1 MYSMVFAADFSP
13 VRLMS
18 SKTSLCCLQV
28 RIVAVLSA
36 LFLIVLMQSQVALAK
51 DAGFRAGVRFLD
63 PTSAEVR
70 WESAQAGPSS
80 VAFGL
85 TRKLGEI
92 VESVENGT
100 SHRVVLSDLKLGQTY
115 YYRIG
120 TTQNGKLLLSPF
132 FEFDMRMNYAPPLLP
147 SFRDPA
153 NGDPA
158 NAVADGLVSDDILDV
173 LIKQL
178 NHAGGFAVVSQ
189 EQSKS
194 WAEALAARTA
204 MTVIA
209 SCWDEAEMLR
219 LRKQW
224 YEAGVYGVR
233 LTAQQAGDVPE
244 DFANLVICSA
254 SKVGECKRLVAKSG
268 AIVCVG
274 KPPSESGSEWTAL
287 GPDVWLQNLN
297 KVSELAEWGHQYGSP
312 ANQSF
317 AGESLGG
324 ADEAGELE
332 VRWLGRPGADFGIDR
347 NPRMPAPLAVGGRLF
362 HQGMNR
368 MVALD
373 AFNGAIL
380 WSLEIPDLRRV
391 NIPRDCGNW
400 CADRDR
406 VYAATHNCLW
416 IIDAATGEMLNT
428 LRLPGPFDAEHEWG
442 FVAVTDDMVVGSAVK
457 GESIYED
464 YWQKAAWYDGKDD
477 AATAK
482 ICADSI
488 IAYDK
493 KYGDVL
499 WQYDMDAGVQA
510 TITIVKDSIYFVEVN
525 DPKLRSSKS
534 GKLTNQQIWKDASVV
549 CLDRK
554 TGKPRWKKPVA
565 AQAADQVVAFG
576 LADDDQFVLQSSS
589 GNQFHFASYAAGNGD
604 PLWSRDVNWPE
615 NHHGAHMQ
623 HAVLMGGKL
632 FVQPHILDATTG
644 ETIQTGTLGKRRG
657 CATPIGTGEAILY
670 RGGTGPL
677 SLWSIEQGKRTEF
690 TRLRPSCWLST
701 IPAQGMLFSP
711 EAGGGCSCG
720 GWMECSIGFGPRRPA
735 FVPAQTSGT
744 NGQQGVGK

>member
-1 MYSMVFAADFSP
+1 MVFAAEFSQRGIVSSMTLP
-13 VRLMS
+13 CRLQCCVV
-18 SKTSLCCLQV
+18 TSLSVFLLALVMPPQV
-28 RIVAVLSA
+28 VS
-36 LFLIVLMQSQVALAK
+36 AK

-70 WESAQAGPSS
+70 WESAQAGRSS

-85 TRKLGEI
+85 TRKLGEV

-100 SHRVVLSDLKLGQTY
+100 SHRVVLNDLQQGQTY

-120 TTQNGKLLLSPF
+120 TRQDGKLLLSPF
-132 FEFDMRMNYAPPLLP
+132 FEFDMRMNYAPPVLK
-147 SFRDPA
+147 SFHHRNKQA
-153 NGDPA
+153 AG
-158 NAVADGLVSDDILDV
+158 GLVSDEVLDALV
-173 LIKQL
+173 KQL

-189 EQSKS
+189 DQSRP

-209 SCWDEAEMLR
+209 SCRDEAELQR

-224 YEAGVYGVR
+224 YEAGSYGVR
-233 LTAQQAGDVPE
+233 LTAQRDSDVPA
-244 DFANLVICSA
+244 DFANLVISSA
-254 SKVGECKRLVAKSG
+254 ARIADYKRLVAKSG
-268 AIVCVG
+268 TLVCIG
-274 KPPSESGSEWTAL
+274 KPPGDSGGEWTEL

-297 KVSELAEWGHQYGSP
+297 QVAGLAEWGHQYGSP

-428 LRLPGPFDAEHEWG
+428 LRLPAPFNAEHEWG

-488 IAYDK
+488 VAYDK

-525 DPKLRSSKS
+525 DPKLRTSKT

-554 TGKPRWKKPVA
+554 TGKPRWKKPVP

-576 LADDDQFVLQSSS
+576 LADDEQFVLQSSS
-589 GNQFHFASYAAGNGD
+589 GNQFHFASYDAGNGE

-623 HAVLMGGKL
+623 HAVLMNGKL
-632 FVQPHILDATTG
+632 FVQPHILDASTG
-644 ETIQTGTLGKRRG
+644 KTIQTGTLGKRRG

-720 GWMECSIGFGPRRPA
+720 GWMECSIGFGPRSSA
-735 FVPAQTSGT
+735 AVPVQR
-744 NGQQGVGK
+744 NGVNRQEGVVK

>member
-1 MYSMVFAADFSP
+1 MFFMVFATDLCLIGQSH
-13 VRLMS
+13 
-18 SKTSLCCLQV
+18 SKTPSRCLRFGVGTGFFALLLIQFLPV
-28 RIVAVLSA
+28 SGVLA
-36 LFLIVLMQSQVALAK
+36 Q

-70 WESAQAGPSS
+70 WESAQAGRSS

-100 SHRVVLSDLKLGQTY
+100 SHRVVLTDLQLGQTY

-120 TTQNGKLLLSPF
+120 TVQKGKLLLSPF
-132 FEFDMRMNYAPPLLP
+132 YEFDMRMNYAPP
-147 SFRDPA
+147 SINDFNKTDDP
-153 NGDPA
+153 GVGGSISDE
-158 NAVADGLVSDDILDV
+158 VLDG

-178 NHAGGFAVVSQ
+178 NHVGGFAVVSQ
-189 EQSKS
+189 EQAQP
-194 WAEALAARTA
+194 WAEALAASTE

-209 SCWDEAEMLR
+209 SCSEESRMQQ
-219 LRKQW
+219 LRKHW
-224 YEAGVYGVR
+224 YEAGAYGVR
-233 LTAQQAGDVPE
+233 LSVQNSSDIPD
-244 DFANLVICSA
+244 DFANLAICSA
-254 SKVGECKRLVAKSG
+254 SKIGDFKRLVAKSG
-268 AIVCVG
+268 TLVCIG
-274 KPPSESGSEWTAL
+274 KLPVELASEWVEL
-287 GPDVWLQNLN
+287 DSGVWLQNLN

-317 AGESLGG
+317 AGESLEG
-324 ADEAGELE
+324 ADEAAELE

-428 LRLPGPFDAEHEWG
+428 LRLPDPYNSEHEWG

-457 GESIYED
+457 GDSIYED

-482 ICADSI
+482 ICADSL

-525 DPKLRSSKS
+525 DPKLRTSKS

-554 TGKPRWKKPVA
+554 TGKPRWKKPVPE
-565 AQAADQVVAFG
+565 QAADQVVAFG
-576 LADDDQFVLQSSS
+576 LADDEQFVLQSSS
-589 GNQFHFASYAAGNGD
+589 GNQFHFASYDAQNGE

-623 HAVLMGGKL
+623 HAVLMNGKL
-632 FVQPHILDATTG
+632 FVQPHILDASTG

-720 GWMECSIGFGPRRPA
+720 GWMECSIGFGPRKPA
-735 FVPAQTSGT
+735 PIP
-744 NGQQGVGK
+744 GQVHAADGQEGVGK

>member
-1 MYSMVFAADFSP
+1 MHFMIFAADLVQLRFGPAKWMSRVLHVRP
-13 VRLMS
+13 V
-18 SKTSLCCLQV
+18 V
-28 RIVAVLSA
+28 IVLALLLSA
-36 LFLIVLMQSQVALAK
+36 LVQPTVVSAK
-51 DAGFRAGVRFLD
+51 DAGFRVGVRFLD
-63 PTSAEVR
+63 PSSAEVR
-70 WESAQAGPSS
+70 WESVQAGPSS

-92 VESVENGT
+92 IESAENGT
-100 SHRVVLSDLKLGQTY
+100 SHRVVLNGLEMGQTY

-120 TTQNGKLLLSPF
+120 AQQDGKLLLSPF
-132 FEFDMRMNYAPPLLP
+132 FEFDMRMNYAPHLISNSESLNKQGDAGVASDELL
-147 SFRDPA
+147 DL
-153 NGDPA
+153 
-158 NAVADGLVSDDILDV
+158 LV
-173 LIKQL
+173 KQL
-178 NHAGGFAVVSQ
+178 NHAGGFAVVSS
-189 EQSKS
+189 EQSGQ
-194 WAEALAARTA
+194 WVEALAARTA

-209 SCWDEAEMLR
+209 SCGDASETQR
-219 LRKQW
+219 FRKQW
-224 YEAGVYGVR
+224 YEAGTYGIR
-233 LTAQQAGDVPE
+233 MTAQQSSDVPDE
-244 DFANLVICSA
+244 FANLVVCSA
-254 SKVGECKRLVAKSG
+254 SQIAEYKRHVAKSG
-268 AIVCVG
+268 ALVCIG
-274 KPPSESGSEWTAL
+274 KPADEADSEWIAL
-287 GPDVWLQNLN
+287 GPDVWLLNLN

-324 ADEAGELE
+324 ADEAGDLE

-416 IIDAATGEMLNT
+416 VIDAATGEMLNT
-428 LRLPGPFDAEHEWG
+428 LRLPEPFNTEHEWG
-442 FVAVTDDMVVGSAVK
+442 FVAVTDDMVIGSAVK

-464 YWQKAAWYDGKDD
+464 FWQKAAWYDGKDD

-525 DPKLRSSKS
+525 DPTLRTLKS
-534 GKLTNQQIWKDASVV
+534 GKLKNQQIWKDASVV
-549 CLDRK
+549 CLDRE

-565 AQAADQVVAFG
+565 SQATDQVVAFG
-576 LADDDQFVLQSSS
+576 LADDEQFVLQSSS
-589 GNQFHFASYAAGNGD
+589 GNQFHFASYDSGTGE

-632 FVQPHILDATTG
+632 FVQPHILNASTG

-720 GWMECSIGFGPRRPA
+720 GWMECSIGFGPRRA
-735 FVPAQTSGT
+735 VSVPLQK
-744 NGQQGVGK
+744 NGNDDQQGVKK

>member
-1 MYSMVFAADFSP
+1 MVFPADGSP
-13 VRLMS
+13 IRFTFPKARFCRLQA
-18 SKTSLCCLQV
+18 CL
-28 RIVAVLSA
+28 VASIYVL
-36 LFLIVLMQSQVALAK
+36 LFFVVVQSQVALAK
-51 DAGFRAGVRFLD
+51 DAGFRVGVRFLD

-100 SHRVVLSDLKLGQTY
+100 SHRVVLNDLKLGQTY

-120 TTQNGKLLLSPF
+120 TALDGKLLLSPF
-132 FEFDMRMNYAPPLLP
+132 FEFDMRMNYAPPLISSLN
-147 SFRDPA
+147 DTDKKVT
-153 NGDPA
+153 G
-158 NAVADGLVSDDILDV
+158 GLVSDDILDV
-173 LIKQL
+173 LIKLL

-189 EQSKS
+189 DQSKP

-209 SCWDEAEMLR
+209 SCQDEVEMQR

-224 YEAGVYGVR
+224 YEADVYGVR
-233 LTAQQAGDVPE
+233 LTAQQASDVPD

-254 SKVGECKRLVAKSG
+254 FEIGDYKRLVAKSG
-268 AIVCVG
+268 TLVCVG
-274 KPPSESGSEWTAL
+274 QPPRESGSEWTSL
-287 GPDVWLQNLN
+287 GPGIWLQNLN
-297 KVSELAEWGHQYGSP
+297 KVSQLPEWGHQYGSP

-317 AGESLGG
+317 VGESLGG

-428 LRLPGPFDAEHEWG
+428 LRLPEPFNAEHEWG
-442 FVAVTDDMVVGSAVK
+442 FVAVTDDMVFGSAVK

-525 DPKLRSSKS
+525 DPTLRHSKS

-549 CLDRK
+549 CLNRK

-565 AQAADQVVAFG
+565 SQAADQVVAFG

-589 GNQFHFASYAAGNGD
+589 GNQFHFASYAAQSGE

-632 FVQPHILDATTG
+632 FVQPHILDAATG

-690 TRLRPSCWLST
+690 ARLRPSCWLST

-720 GWMECSIGFGPRRPA
+720 GWMECSIGFGPRTPVSDPDISHGA
-735 FVPAQTSGT
+735 
-744 NGQQGVGK
+744 NGQQGVEK

>member
-1 MYSMVFAADFSP
+1 MVFAADHS
-13 VRLMS
+13 
-18 SKTSLCCLQV
+18 QV
-28 RIVAVLSA
+28 RPAFLKTTVCRRQLRLVVGLSA
-36 LFLIVLMQSQVALAK
+36 LLFVVLMQSQVALGE
-51 DAGFRAGVRFLD
+51 DSGFRVGVRFLD

-85 TRKLGEI
+85 TRKLGEM
-92 VESVENGT
+92 VESIENGT
-100 SHRVVLSDLKLGQTY
+100 SHRVVLNDLQLGQTY
-115 YYRIG
+115 SYRIG
-120 TTQNGKLLLSPF
+120 TVQGGKLLLSPF
-132 FEFDMRMNYAPPLLP
+132 FEFDMRMNYAPPLIT
-147 SFRDPA
+147 SFNDTESQA
-153 NGDPA
+153 
-158 NAVADGLVSDDILDV
+158 ADGLVSDDILEV

-178 NHAGGFAVVSQ
+178 NHAGGFAVVDQ
-189 EQSKS
+189 DQAKP

-209 SCWDEAEMLR
+209 SCWDQSEMQR

-224 YEAGVYGVR
+224 YEAGIYGVR
-233 LTAQQAGDVPE
+233 LTAQQAGDVPD

-254 SKVGECKRLVAKSG
+254 SKINACKRLVAKSG
-268 AIVCVG
+268 TLVCVG
-274 KPPSESGSEWTAL
+274 EPPSDAGREWTVL
-287 GPDVWLQNLN
+287 GSGLWLQNLN

-317 AGESLGG
+317 VGESLGG

-400 CADRDR
+400 CADRER
-406 VYAATHNCLW
+406 VYAATHDCLW
-416 IIDAATGEMLNT
+416 VIDAGSGEMLTT
-428 LRLPGPFDAEHEWG
+428 LRLPEPFNAGHEWG

-457 GESIYED
+457 GESIYKN

-525 DPKLRSSKS
+525 DPTLRTSKS

-554 TGKPRWKKPVA
+554 TGKARWKKPVA
-565 AQAADQVVAFG
+565 PQANDQVVAFG

-589 GNQFHFASYAAGNGD
+589 GNQFHFASYSAGNGES
-604 PLWSRDVNWPE
+604 LWSRDVNWPE

-623 HAVLMGGKL
+623 HAVLMSGKL
-632 FVQPHILDATTG
+632 FVQPHILDATNG
-644 ETIQTGTLGKRRG
+644 NTIQTGTLGKRRG

-677 SLWSIEQGKRTEF
+677 SLWSIEQGTRTEF

-735 FVPAQTSGT
+735 TVPVQG
-744 NGQQGVGK
+744 NENHMQQGAGK

>member
-1 MYSMVFAADFSP
+1 MVSAVDHNPF
-13 VRLMS
+13 RLAFFKM
-18 SKTSLCCLQV
+18 TECHLQHRCVVSLC
-28 RIVAVLSA
+28 A
-36 LFLIVLMQSQVALAK
+36 LLLVVLMQSQVALAK
-51 DAGFRAGVRFLD
+51 DNGFRVGVRFLD
-63 PTSAEVR
+63 PTSVEVR
-70 WESAQAGPSS
+70 WESVQAGPSS

-85 TRKLGEI
+85 TRELGEI

-100 SHRVVLSDLKLGQTY
+100 SHRVVLNDLQLGQTY

-120 TTQNGKLLLSPF
+120 TVQDGKLLLSPF
-132 FEFDMRMNYAPPLLP
+132 FEFDMRMNYAPPLIT
-147 SFRDPA
+147 SF
-153 NGDPA
+153 NGTDRQTA
-158 NAVADGLVSDDILDV
+158 EGLVSDDILDV

-178 NHAGGFAVVSQ
+178 NHAGGFAIVGQ
-189 EQSKS
+189 DQSKS
-194 WAEALAARTA
+194 WAEALAVRTA

-209 SCWDEAEMLR
+209 SCWDESEMQR
-219 LRKQW
+219 LRKRW

-233 LTAQQAGDVPE
+233 LTAQQASDVPD
-244 DFANLVICSA
+244 DFANLVVCSA
-254 SKVGECKRLVAKSG
+254 STVSNYRRFVAKSG
-268 AIVCVG
+268 TLVCVG
-274 KPPSESGSEWTAL
+274 KPPSDAGGEWTAL
-287 GPDVWLQNLN
+287 GAGLWFQNLN

-317 AGESLGG
+317 VGESLGG

-416 IIDAATGEMLNT
+416 IIDAASGEMLNT
-428 LRLPGPFDAEHEWG
+428 LRLPEPFDAGHEWG
-442 FVAVTDDMVVGSAVK
+442 FVAVTDDMVFGSAVK

-534 GKLTNQQIWKDASVV
+534 GKLKNQQIWKDASVV

-565 AQAADQVVAFG
+565 SQADDQVVAFG
-576 LADDDQFVLQSSS
+576 LADDEQFVLQSSS
-589 GNQFHFASYAAGNGD
+589 GNQFHFASYAAGTGE

-644 ETIQTGTLGKRRG
+644 KTIQTGTLGKRRG

-735 FVPAQTSGT
+735 LVPVQSRGI

>member
-1 MYSMVFAADFSP
+1 MVFAADYSP
-13 VRLMS
+13 NQRTFF
-18 SKTSLCCLQV
+18 KTSLCRLQA
-28 RIVAVLSA
+28 RFVAVLSGLLLVA
-36 LFLIVLMQSQVALAK
+36 FMQSPVALAK

-100 SHRVVLSDLKLGQTY
+100 SHRVLLKDLQLGQTY

-120 TTQNGKLLLSPF
+120 TMQDGKLLLSPF
-132 FEFDMRMNYAPPLLP
+132 FEFDMRMNYAPPLIS
-147 SFRDPA
+147 SFNETD
-153 NGDPA
+153 DEI
-158 NAVADGLVSDDILDV
+158 DSGLVSDDILDV

-189 EQSKS
+189 DQAKP

-204 MTVIA
+204 MTVVA
-209 SCWDEAEMLR
+209 SCWDESELQR
-219 LRKQW
+219 LRKLW

-233 LTAQQAGDVPE
+233 LTAQQARDVPG
-244 DFANLVICSA
+244 DFANLVICST
-254 SKVGECKRLVAKSG
+254 SRIGDYKRLVAKSG
-268 AIVCVG
+268 TMVCIG
-274 KPPSESGSEWTAL
+274 KPPSEAGSEWTAL
-287 GPDVWLQNLN
+287 GSGIWFQNLN

-317 AGESLGG
+317 VGESLGG

-428 LRLPGPFDAEHEWG
+428 LRLPEPFNAEHEWG

-534 GKLTNQQIWKDASVV
+534 GKLKNQQIWKDASVV

-565 AQAADQVVAFG
+565 SQADDQVVAFG
-576 LADDDQFVLQSSS
+576 LADDEQFVLQSSS
-589 GNQFHFASYAAGNGD
+589 GNQFHFASYAAGNGE

-623 HAVLMGGKL
+623 HAVLMSGKL

-644 ETIQTGTLGKRRG
+644 KTIQTGTLGKRRG

-735 FVPAQTSGT
+735 LVPVQSSGI

>member
-1 MYSMVFAADFSP
+1 MHSMVFAADFSRFRRASAKTALC
-13 VRLMS
+13 RLYPRFFA
-18 SKTSLCCLQV
+18 SLT
-28 RIVAVLSA
+28 A
-36 LFLIVLMQSQVALAK
+36 LLLVMLMQSQVVLAK
-51 DAGFRAGVRFLD
+51 DTGFRVGVRFLD
-63 PTSAEVR
+63 PSSAEVR

-100 SHRVVLSDLKLGQTY
+100 SHRVVLNDLQLGQTY
-115 YYRIG
+115 HYRIG
-120 TTQNGKLLLSPF
+120 TVQDGKLLLSPF
-132 FEFDMRMNYAPPLLP
+132 FEFDMRMNYAPPLITSLKDTNRQGTGG
-147 SFRDPA
+147 FI
-153 NGDPA
+153 
-158 NAVADGLVSDDILDV
+158 SDDILDV

-189 EQSKS
+189 DQSMR

-209 SCWDEAEMLR
+209 SCRDESEMQR

-233 LTAQQAGDVPE
+233 LTAQQAKDVPE

-254 SKVGECKRLVAKSG
+254 SQIGDCKRLVAKSG
-268 AIVCVG
+268 TLVCVG
-274 KPPSESGSEWTAL
+274 KPPGELGSEWTAL
-287 GPDVWLQNLN
+287 GPDIWLQNLN
-297 KVSELAEWGHQYGSP
+297 RVSELAEWGHQYGSP

-400 CADRDR
+400 CADRDQ

-428 LRLPGPFDAEHEWG
+428 LRLPEPFNAEHEWG

-488 IAYDK
+488 IAFDK

-499 WQYDMDAGVQA
+499 WQYEMDAGVQA

-525 DPKLRSSKS
+525 DPKLRTSKS

-554 TGKPRWKKPVA
+554 TGKPRWRKPVA
-565 AQAADQVVAFG
+565 SQGADQVVAFG

-589 GNQFHFASYAAGNGD
+589 GNQFHFASYAAGDGE
-604 PLWSRDVNWPE
+604 PLWSRHVNWPE

-632 FVQPHILDATTG
+632 FVQPHILDASTG
-644 ETIQTGTLGKRRG
+644 KTIQTGTLGKRRG

-735 FVPAQTSGT
+735 AIPAQNSGI
-744 NGQQGVGK
+744 NSRQGVEK

>member
-1 MYSMVFAADFSP
+1 MHAMVFDAAMTQLQLMLAKWMSRVVFF
-13 VRLMS
+13 RLPL
-18 SKTSLCCLQV
+18 SLAILLPFA
-28 RIVAVLSA
+28 IILP
-36 LFLIVLMQSQVALAK
+36 QSVLAK
-51 DAGFRAGVRFLD
+51 DAGFRVGVRFLD

-70 WESAQAGPSS
+70 WESVHAGPSS

-92 VESVENGT
+92 VESSEKGT
-100 SHRVVLSDLKLGQTY
+100 SHRVVLKGLEMGQTY
-115 YYRIG
+115 YYRLG
-120 TTQNGKLLLSPF
+120 TTQDGKLLLSPF
-132 FEFDMRMNYAPPLLP
+132 FEFDMRMNYAPPLL
-147 SFRDPA
+147 SNLKMSDKA
-153 NGDPA
+153 EGKGAIAEELLDA
-158 NAVADGLVSDDILDV
+158 LV
-173 LIKQL
+173 KQL
-178 NHAGGFAVVSQ
+178 NHAGGFAVVSN
-189 EQSKS
+189 EQAAK
-194 WAEALAARTA
+194 WAEVLASRTA

-209 SCWDEAEMLR
+209 SCRNDSEVQR
-219 LRKQW
+219 FRQQW
-224 YEAGVYGVR
+224 YASGMYGVR
-233 LTAQQAGDVPE
+233 LTAQESSDIPD
-244 DFANLVICSA
+244 DFANLVVCSPPQIG
-254 SKVGECKRLVAKSG
+254 KWKRHLAKSG
-268 AIVCVG
+268 SLICIG
-274 KPPSESGSEWTAL
+274 KPADESGGEWIEL
-287 GPDVWLQNLN
+287 GSDVWCQNLN
-297 KVSELAEWGHQYGSP
+297 DVSELAEWGHQYGSP

-317 AGESLGG
+317 VGESLGG

-373 AFNGAIL
+373 AFNGSIL

-416 IIDAATGEMLNT
+416 IIDAATGEMMNT
-428 LRLPGPFDAEHEWG
+428 LRLPEPFNAKHEWG
-442 FVAVTDDMVVGSAVK
+442 FVAVTDDMVIGSAVK

-464 YWQKAAWYDGKDD
+464 FWQKAAWYDGKDD
-477 AATAK
+477 SATSK

-499 WQYDMDAGVQA
+499 WKYDMDAGVQA
-510 TITIVKDSIYFVEVN
+510 TITIVKDAIYFVEVS
-525 DPKLRSSKS
+525 DPKLRTLKT
-534 GKLTNQQIWKDASVV
+534 GKLTNKQIWNDASVV

-554 TGKPRWKKPVA
+554 TGKQRWRKPVA
-565 AQAADQVVAFG
+565 SQAADQVVAFG

-589 GNQFHFASYAAGNGD
+589 GNQFHFASYASGD
-604 PLWSRDVNWPE
+604 GEPLWSRDVNWPE

-632 FVQPHILDATTG
+632 FVQPHILDASTG

-720 GWMECSIGFGPRRPA
+720 GWMECSIGFGPRRS
-735 FVPAQTSGT
+735 VSGPD
-744 NGQQGVGK
+744 GKIESVDQKGAEK

>member
-1 MYSMVFAADFSP
+1 MHAMVFAPALTQF
-13 VRLMS
+13 RLVLVKWLS
-18 SKTSLCCLQV
+18 RVVFLRLVTTLF
-28 RIVAVLSA
+28 AVF
-36 LFLIVLMQSQVALAK
+36 LFLLIQPQDALAK
-51 DAGFRAGVRFLD
+51 DAGFRVGVRFLD

-70 WESAQAGPSS
+70 WESAHAGPSS

-92 VESVENGT
+92 IESAENGT
-100 SHRVVLSDLKLGQTY
+100 SHRVALKNLDVGQTY

-120 TTQNGKLLLSPF
+120 TVQEGKLLLSPF
-132 FEFDMRMNYAPPLLP
+132 CEFDMRMNYAPPLIPDSRASNKQEGSDLI
-147 SFRDPA
+147 SDEVL
-153 NGDPA
+153 DS
-158 NAVADGLVSDDILDV
+158 LV
-173 LIKQL
+173 KQL
-178 NHAGGFAVVSQ
+178 NHVGGFAVVSN
-189 EQSKS
+189 EQSGR
-194 WAEALAARTA
+194 WAKALAAHTE

-209 SCWDEAEMLR
+209 SCEDDAEMQR
-219 LRKQW
+219 FRRQW
-224 YEAGVYGVR
+224 YDSGIYGVR
-233 LTAQQAGDVPE
+233 LTAQKSRDVPD
-244 DFANLVICSA
+244 DFANLVLCSA
-254 SKVGECKRLVAKSG
+254 LQIVDCKRHVSKSG
-268 AIVCVG
+268 TLVCIG
-274 KPPSESGSEWTAL
+274 KPPAELASEWIAL
-287 GPDVWLQNLN
+287 GSDVWLRNVN
-297 KVSELAEWGHQYGSP
+297 GVAELAEWGHQYGSP

-317 AGESLGG
+317 VGESLGG

-347 NPRMPAPLAVGGRLF
+347 NPRMPAPLAIGGRLF

-400 CADRDR
+400 CADRDH

-416 IIDAATGEMLNT
+416 VINAATGEMLNT
-428 LRLPGPFDAEHEWG
+428 LRLPEPFNENHEWG
-442 FVAVTDDMVVGSAVK
+442 FVAVTDDMVIGSAVK

-464 YWQKAAWYDGKDD
+464 FWQKAAWYDGKDD
-477 AATAK
+477 AATSK

-499 WQYDMDAGVQA
+499 WKYDMDAGVQA
-510 TITIVKDSIYFVEVN
+510 TITIVKDSIFFVEVN
-525 DPKLRSSKS
+525 DPKLRTLKS
-534 GKLTNQQIWKDASVV
+534 GKLKNQQIWNDASVV

-565 AQAADQVVAFG
+565 SQAADQVVAFG

-589 GNQFHFASYAAGNGD
+589 GNQFHFASYASGD
-604 PLWSRDVNWPE
+604 GQPLWSRDVNWPE

-632 FVQPHILDATTG
+632 FVQPHILDAATG
-644 ETIQTGTLGKRRG
+644 KTLQTGTLGKRRG

-677 SLWSIEQGKRTEF
+677 SLWSIEEGKRTEF

-720 GWMECSIGFGPRRPA
+720 GWMECSIGFGPRRA
-735 FVPAQTSGT
+735 TSVPAQENGT
-744 NGQQGVGK
+744 VDKQGVKE